1 MAPLGNLDPFGSFGR
16 TLITL
21 GIVLVVLG
29 FLFLVAP
36 KIPFLGRLPG
46 DIHYRGK
53 NFSFHFPLATS
64 IVISIILTILLN
76 LFTRR

>member
-1 MAPLGNLDPFGSFGR
+1 MAPFGNLDPFGSFGR

-21 GIVLVVLG
+21 GIVLVVVG